1 MFEQVANSQL
11 IYALIALVVA
21 CIISG
26 VGTKLLIPFLKEHQL
41 KQYVREVGPQS
52 HLSKTGTPSMGGIAI
67 TIAIIVATL
76 VLAIVSENF
85 SIGLAVVLVVMV
97 LHALMGFIDDYTK
110 ATQKKNDGLSAKK
123 KLLIQFLVSLGF
135 AVFAYYYSGDY
146 LTKFAFSEAVS
157 NSSIYIPFWGGQL
170 ELGWFYIPW
179 VTFVMMA
186 FSNSVNLT
194 DGLDGLASGV
204 TTLVSFAM
212 IIGGCAL
219 GYMDQPIFLGAMAGA
234 CIGFLFLNRHPAKIF
249 MGDTGS
255 MALGGGLAA
264 CCIMMKLEIVLAIAG
279 LVYVCESLS
288 VIIQVTY
295 FKATHGKRIFRMSP
309 IHHHFELG
317 GMPEQRVVYMFWA
330 ATLVFSLI
338 AIFSVR

>member
-1 MFEQVANSQL
+1 MLNNQVYVA
-11 IYALIALVVA
+11 IIALVIAIVFSA
-21 CIISG
+21 I
-26 VGTKLLIPFLKEHQL
+26 GTKLLIPFLKEHQL
-41 KQYVREVGPQS
+41 RQYVREVGPQS
-52 HLSKTGTPSMGGIAI
+52 HLKKTGTPSMGGIAMV
-67 TIAIIVATL
+67 VATIIATVVMAL
-76 VLAIVSENF
+76 TAESF
-85 SIGLAVVLVVMV
+85 SMGLAVVLVVML
-97 LHALMGFIDDYTK
+97 LHALMGFMDDYKK

-123 KLLIQFLVSLGF
+123 KLAIQFLVSLAF
-135 AVFAYYYSGDY
+135 AIYAYCYSGDY

-157 NSSIYIPFWGGQL
+157 NSAIYIPFWGGQID
-170 ELGWFYIPW
+170 LGIFYIPW
-179 VTFVMMA
+179 VVFVMMA

-204 TTLVSFAM
+204 TALVSFAM
-212 IIGGCAL
+212 VICGCAF
-219 GYMDQPIFLGAMAGA
+219 GYMDQPVFLGALCGA

-264 CCIMMKLEIVLAIAG
+264 ACIMMKLEIVLAIAG

-317 GMPEQRVVYMFWA
+317 GMKEQNVVYMFWTA
-330 ATLVFSLI
+330 ALVFSLI
-338 AIFSVR
+338 AIFSVRL